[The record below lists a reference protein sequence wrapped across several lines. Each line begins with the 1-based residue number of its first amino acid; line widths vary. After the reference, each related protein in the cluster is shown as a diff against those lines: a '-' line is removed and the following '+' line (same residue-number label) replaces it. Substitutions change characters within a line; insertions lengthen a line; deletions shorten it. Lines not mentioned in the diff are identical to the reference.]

1 MFLRNCWYAA
11 AWDHEVGREPF
22 ARTILGEPVVLFRD
36 GDGAATALADRCCH
50 RSLPLSMGTVTDA
63 GLRCGYHGLV
73 FNAEGDCVEVPGQRT
88 VPPDARVQAYPVT
101 EKYRWIWI
109 WMGDPARADETLLPD
124 WWRMDHPDWAVVKG
138 DPPFHVRCNYELIN
152 DNLLDLS
159 HLAFVHAGSIGTGA
173 ITDFPI
179 EVERGDGLVRM
190 TRWILDSP
198 PPPMYRDFGG
208 FTGNIDRCQI
218 AESRLP
224 STNVVHAGC
233 AVAGTGGPEG
243 DFRQGIEFFNL
254 NAMTPETETTT
265 HYFYAH
271 ARSFALDD
279 EAVDEIYR
287 RDFRAVFQE
296 DVDILAAQQESL
308 DRDPSRPLV
317 DINVDGPGL
326 ALRRMLR
333 EGIASE
339 TGAGQHA
346 RTA

>member
-1 MFLRNCWYAA
+1 M
-11 AWDHEVGREPF
+11 P
-22 ARTILGEPVVLFRD
+22 
-36 GDGAATALADRCCH
+36 DR
-50 RSLPLSMGTVTDA
+50 SV
-63 GLRCGYHGLV
+63 
-73 FNAEGDCVEVPGQRT
+73 
-88 VPPDARVQAYPVT
+88 
-101 EKYRWIWI
+101 
-109 WMGDPARADETLLPD
+109 PARSRT
-124 WWRMDHPDWAVVKG
+124 
-138 DPPFHVRCNYELIN
+138 
-152 DNLLDLS
+152 
-159 HLAFVHAGSIGTGA
+159 
-173 ITDFPI
+173 FPS
-179 EVERGDGLVRM
+179 RSSGGDGLVRM

-308 DRDPSRPLV
+308 DRDPVPPAGRYQRRRARSGPPADAARGHRAGSRR
-317 DINVDGPGL
+317 GPNTRVPPEAEARG
-326 ALRRMLR
+326 ADHRSFGEGRYTRSRCRIPRATIRPSRTFAPEDRWENNARRFR
-333 EGIASE
+333 
-339 TGAGQHA
+339 
-346 RTA
+346 